1 VIRLAVAATRII
13 RANIHAR
20 AMCANDRQQTLL
32 ATAGLTAPRP
42 DRAHVCDYTGQ
53 GGRAEASLN
62 AHVDA
67 DG

>member
-1 VIRLAVAATRII
+1 MIRLAVVATRII
-13 RANIHAR
+13 RANIHAC
-20 AMCANDRQQTLL
+20 AMCANNGQQTLL
-32 ATAGLTAPRP
+32 APAGLTAPRP
-42 DRAHVCDYTGQ
+42 DRTHVCDYTGQ